1 MNCSDMRAKA
11 RQLLSGKWAMAILVT
26 FVAAI
31 LGALLTSSG
40 DLDLNLKLDEEVMRH
55 LPDGLVS
62 ILTTYLAVAASIGG
76 TLSIVQ
82 FVLGGVVQLGYCKYL
97 LNLHD
102 GKPADIKDLF
112 SEFNRFADGLV
123 LSLLRG
129 IYVFLW
135 TLLFI
140 IPGIVAS
147 YKYSMASFI
156 MLENPGMKPNDA
168 ITESKILM
176 DGHKGALFI
185 LDLSFIGWML
195 LSALTCGIG
204 SFWLNPYM
212 NVSRAVFYRLLVPQY
227 IPAPVVEQPIEAPVA
242 SEE

>member
-11 RQLLSGKWAMAILVT
+11 RQLLIGNWAMAILVT

-31 LGALLTSSG
+31 MGALLTSG
-40 DLDLNLKLDEEVMRH
+40 DLDLNLNLDEEVMRH

-62 ILTTYLAVAASIGG
+62 ILTAYLAVAASIGG

-102 GKPADIKDLF
+102 GRPADIKDLF

-123 LSLLRG
+123 LNLLRG

-176 DGHKGALFI
+176 DGHKGELFV

-212 NVSRAVFYRLLVPQY
+212 NVTHAVFYRSLVPQY